1 MKTGG
6 IETMGFFSKT
16 LTFAAASVLAA
27 GLTLGSAQAADKK
40 INIGW
45 TAWSDAEAVTKLAK
59 KVLEDRMGYK
69 VDLTMADIGIQYQG
83 IADGKLDAML
93 MSWQPLTHKPYLDRV
108 GQKVVDLGPMY
119 TGAKL
124 GWVVPTYV
132 PESELKSIEDLK
144 KPEVKKK
151 LGSKI
156 QGIDPGAGLM
166 QASEKALKEYGLSD
180 YQLVSASE
188 AAMLSGVDR
197 AARRDQWIVATAWS
211 PHWMF
216 VKHQL
221 RYLEDPKG
229 ALGGQETVNKLVRRG
244 FQQDQPEA
252 AAFLTRMALPLAD
265 VEKIMFDAQ
274 ASSYEQAVDNY
285 IKANPERIDDWVS
298 GKK

>member
-69 VDLTMADIGIQYQG
+69 VELTMADIGIQYQG
-83 IADGKLDAML
+83 IATGKLDAML
-93 MSWQPLTHKPYLDRV
+93 MSWQPLTHKPYLDKVR
-108 GQKVVDLGPMY
+108 QDVVDLGPMY
-119 TGAKL
+119 TRAKL
-124 GWVVPTYV
+124 GWVVPAYV

-144 KPEVKKK
+144 KPEVKQK
-151 LGSKI
+151 LGGKI

-166 QASEKALKEYGLSD
+166 QASEKAMKDYGLTD
-180 YQLVSASE
+180 YQLISASD
-188 AAMLSGVDR
+188 AAMLSGVER
-197 AARRDQWIVATAWS
+197 AERRKEWIVATAWS

-216 VKHQL
+216 AKSQL

-229 ALGGQETVNKLVRRG
+229 SLGGLESVNKLVRKG
-244 FQQDQPEA
+244 FYQEQPEA
-252 AAFLTRMALPLAD
+252 YEFLNRMVLPLAD
-265 VEKIMFDAQ
+265 VEAIMFEAQ
-274 ASSYEQAVDNY
+274 NSSYEKAVDNY
-285 IKANPERIDDWVS
+285 IAKNPDRIEYWVT
-298 GKK
+298 GQM

>member
-1 MKTGG
+1 
-6 IETMGFFSKT
+6 MGFFSKT
-16 LTFAAASVLAA
+16 LTFAPAN
-27 GLTLGSAQAADKK
+27 AADKK

-45 TAWSDAEAVTKLAK
+45 TAWSDAEAVTTLAK
-59 KVLEDRMGYK
+59 KVLQDRMGYK
-69 VDLTMADIGIQYQG
+69 VELTMADIGIQYQG
-83 IADGKLDAML
+83 IATGKLDAML
-93 MSWQPLTHKPYLDRV
+93 MSWQPLTHKPYLDKVR
-108 GQKVVDLGPMY
+108 QDVVDLGPMY
-119 TGAKL
+119 TRAKL
-124 GWVVPTYV
+124 GWVVPAHV

-229 ALGGQETVNKLVRRG
+229 ALGGQETINKLVRRG

-274 ASSYEQAVDNY
+274 
-285 IKANPERIDDWVS
+285 
-298 GKK
+298 

>member
-1 MKTGG
+1 MGLFARASA
-6 IETMGFFSKT
+6 TM
-16 LTFAAASVLAA
+16 AAAALAFGLAA
-27 GLTLGSAQAADKK
+27 GSAAAQVEKK
-40 INIGW
+40 VNIGW
-45 TAWSDAEAVTKLAK
+45 TAWSDAEAVTKLAQRI
-59 KVLEDRMGYK
+59 LEDRLGYK
-69 VDLTMADIGIQYQG
+69 VELTMADIGIQYQG

-180 YQLVSASE
+180 YQLVSASD
-188 AAMLSGVDR
+188 AAMLSG
-197 AARRDQWIVATAWS
+197 
-211 PHWMF
+211 
-216 VKHQL
+216 
-221 RYLEDPKG
+221 
-229 ALGGQETVNKLVRRG
+229 
-244 FQQDQPEA
+244 
-252 AAFLTRMALPLAD
+252 
-265 VEKIMFDAQ
+265 
-274 ASSYEQAVDNY
+274 
-285 IKANPERIDDWVS
+285 
-298 GKK
+298 